1 MRQQSKNYHHTIELW
16 EEDVNGNDVL
26 IKALAYHHGFRKGD
40 RDKSG
45 GQLEPDEDEWL
56 EVTHLF
62 FNGVYLDEKATKA
75 LLGYDW
81 DVLENKIQIK
91 FYEQEH

>member
-1 MRQQSKNYHHTIELW
+1 MKNPYDYKYTIEFW

-26 IKALAYHHGFRKGD
+26 ITAYAYHHGFRKGD
-40 RDKSG
+40 RDRSG

-56 EVTHLF
+56 EVVNML
-62 FNGVYLDEKATKA
+62 FNGEYLDEKATEA

>member
-1 MRQQSKNYHHTIELW
+1 MRLKSNYLHEIEIW

-26 IKALAYHHGFRKGD
+26 VKAFAYYHGFRKGD

-45 GQLEPDEDEWL
+45 GQLEPDEDQWL
-56 EVTHLF
+56 EVVNYH
-62 FNGVYLDEKATKA
+62 FNGQYLDEKATEA

-91 FYEQEH
+91 FYEQEY

>member
-1 MRQQSKNYHHTIELW
+1 MRKKSNYHHTIELW

-45 GQLEPDEDEWL
+45 GQLEPDEYEWL
-56 EVTHLF
+56 EITDYF
-62 FNGVYLDEKATKA
+62 FNGVYLDEEATEA
-75 LLGYDW
+75 LLGYNW
-81 DVLENKIQIK
+81 DVLEEKIQIK

>member
-1 MRQQSKNYHHTIELW
+1 MRQQSNYQHTIEFW

-26 IKALAYHHGFRKGD
+26 ITAYAYHHKFRKGD
-40 RDKSG
+40 RDRSG

-56 EVTHLF
+56 EVVNML
-62 FNGVYLDEKATKA
+62 FNGKYLNEEATES

-81 DVLENKIQIK
+81 DVLENKIIEK